1 MKDKGNGSGLN
12 AFIIGL
18 VLIGLVLGYFYYLS
32 VRKGGDES
40 DEVEIS
46 PVQEVLLRNLDKS
59 YPPSPREVLKYYG
72 QLVQCF
78 YGEEYTEEEFEQ
90 LAAKVMELYDDE
102 LAGNQ
107 TPEQY
112 LENLRWDV
120 DQWKEKETKVSS
132 YSLPSSTDVDFFT
145 EDGYSWAR
153 LYFGMNL
160 RKGTQLDVINAV
172 YLLRKDDQ
180 GHWKIYGWKLEEDLN
195 GSGTAE

>member
-1 MKDKGNGSGLN
+1 MKDKGNGSGLKG
-12 AFIIGL
+12 FIIGL

-32 VRKGGDES
+32 VRKGVDES